1 MDNLS
6 RIFTRAIVDKHH
18 VTAMLDSEVKSIIW
32 KLLGALKAKE
42 NNIKF
47 HQEFEEALKSC
58 RY

>member
-1 MDNLS
+1 MP
-6 RIFTRAIVDKHH
+6 
-18 VTAMLDSEVKSIIW
+18 DSEVKSIIW